1 MQDQNQGLTCRIVCY
16 KLFKTTTENSKPVDK
31 LYSRPVV
38 EFIQLVCS
46 SVYCTGE
53 MTGTR

>member
-1 MQDQNQGLTCRIVCY
+1 MQDQNQALTCRIVCY